1 MERAMHEDNS
11 AVLRQKLA
19 LELTIKARLCP
30 DYTGA
35 DHTSIVQVRQQ
46 VHYKR
51 TLLQLENR
59 LMQRRGI
66 PGHGLSHS
74 ARASTCTLA
83 AHEAKRFADHES
95 SCVAARRRDSKQL
108 RSQDGMSNTTRR
120 LPHAG

>member
-1 MERAMHEDNS
+1 MHEDNS

-19 LELTIKARLCP
+19 LELTIKPRLCP

-59 LMQRRGI
+59 LHATARHPRARIESQRTGIDLYFGSSRGQALRRPRELVRGGAPPRQQAAPK
-66 PGHGLSHS
+66 PG
-74 ARASTCTLA
+74 R
-83 AHEAKRFADHES
+83 HEQHD
-95 SCVAARRRDSKQL
+95 Q
-108 RSQDGMSNTTRR
+108 RR